1 MKIRTDFVTNSSSSS
16 FILIGNSVELGKIN
30 ITDGNYIAIGEY
42 LGDGIDVIDLN
53 QEIYDYILANEMLI
67 KLNSEDSDFEFYRVY
82 KTLNNDW
89 NRNQKLT
96 IKELAEVIEDVNTP
110 FEIREVDKD
119 YHCSNNINDIK
130 ERYYKEKK
138 KFKF

>member
-16 FILIGNSVELGKIN
+16 FILIGNSIELGKIN
-30 ITDGNYIAIGEY
+30 ITDGNYIAVGRKLGE
-42 LGDGIDVIDLN
+42 GIDVINLD
-53 QEIYDYILANEMLI
+53 QEIYDYILTNEMLI
-67 KLNSEDSDFEFYRVY
+67 KLSGDYSDFEFYQVY

-89 NRNQKLT
+89 NGNQKLT
-96 IKELAEVIEDVNTP
+96 IKELAEVIGNVNMP

-119 YHCSNNINDIK
+119 YHCSLNVNDIK
-130 ERYYKEKK
+130 ERYYYKKK